1 VEGTWGVRSVGDGRN
16 QLEDAW
22 TRVSNGVWTE
32 GVSTDLEGG
41 ERVDVKGEES
51 TLKQP
56 STPDILRLL
65 KAGETAGSHNSP
77 CDHRGSR

>member
-1 VEGTWGVRSVGDGRN
+1 MGDGRN

-22 TRVSNGVWTE
+22 TTVSSGAWTE
-32 GVSTDLEGG
+32 GVSTNLEDG

-51 TLKQP
+51 ALKQP

-65 KAGETAGSHNSP
+65 KTGETAQIT
-77 CDHRGSR
+77 

>member
-1 VEGTWGVRSVGDGRN
+1 VGDGRN

-22 TRVSNGVWTE
+22 TRVSGGAWRE
-32 GVSTDLEGG
+32 GISTNLEDG

-51 TLKQP
+51 ALKQP

-65 KAGETAGSHNSP
+65 KTGETA
-77 CDHRGSR
+77 RIT